1 MGINPTI
8 GGYLKFFFE
17 RENGGFRLLIVF
29 NFLKGAANRFRCRPL
44 RENIPCRWRDFATTN
59 SETPIPRH
67 RANHF
72 AVFVKMPTHP
82 TASPLTPNPALTVD
96 LVADLLAEELGARQ
110 ARMSGLAPGPLTSF
124 EPLDRELGGF
134 LAPGVHTVLAAPG
147 AGKTALCLQIAA
159 RCGCPTLYVSAEMR
173 RVELMRRLIARETG
187 EYLGKLRGGAL
198 ETDRLVALARRT
210 AAQTPQMALFDAQEA
225 AANPEGGGATVSAL
239 AARAGAL
246 KAHFQSDHILV
257 VIDSVTEWAPLAT
270 MNDHSNAGAGEY
282 ALAEVAVNGLKNLAS
297 VLRCPVLAIA
307 HRHRAAQ
314 SKDADRLHGAK
325 GTGRYEYISESVW
338 DMERDQKN
346 RPPGGESSYIDLTLL
361 KNRYGA
367 VGGTFRFCFEGRI
380 QKFSLA

>member
-1 MGINPTI
+1 M
-8 GGYLKFFFE
+8 
-17 RENGGFRLLIVF
+17 
-29 NFLKGAANRFRCRPL
+29 
-44 RENIPCRWRDFATTN
+44 N
-59 SETPIPRH
+59 SLSV
-67 RANHF
+67 AQKN
-72 AVFVKMPTHP
+72 
-82 TASPLTPNPALTVD
+82 LTPNPALVSD
-96 LVADLLAEELGARQ
+96 LVADLLAEELCARQ
-110 ARMSGLAPGPLTSF
+110 ARDAGRAPGAVTSF
-124 EPLDRELGGF
+124 ERLDRELGGF

-173 RVELMRRLIARETG
+173 RVELLRRLIARETG
-187 EYLGKLRGGAL
+187 EYLGKMRGGIL
-198 ETDRLVALARRT
+198 DIERLRSLARRT

-225 AANPEGGGATVSAL
+225 VGYPEGGGATVSAL
-239 AARAGAL
+239 AARAMAL
-246 KAHFQSDHILV
+246 KDRFESDHVLV

-270 MNDHSNAGAGEY
+270 MNDPSSAGVNEY

-338 DMERDQKN
+338 DLERDQKN
-346 RPPGGESSYIDLTLL
+346 LPPGGEAVYIDLTLL

>member
-1 MGINPTI
+1 MSIN
-8 GGYLKFFFE
+8 
-17 RENGGFRLLIVF
+17 
-29 NFLKGAANRFRCRPL
+29 
-44 RENIPCRWRDFATTN
+44 
-59 SETPIPRH
+59 
-67 RANHF
+67 
-72 AVFVKMPTHP
+72 
-82 TASPLTPNPALTVD
+82 SPVSAPTPNPALTSD
-96 LVADLLAEELGARQ
+96 LVADLLAEEAKARE
-110 ARMSGLAPGPLTSF
+110 AKLSGRAPGPMTSF

-187 EYLGKLRGGAL
+187 EYLGKLRGGGL
-198 ETDRLVALARRT
+198 ETEKLAALARR
-210 AAQTPQMALFDAQEA
+210 AAHQTPQMALFDAQEA
-225 AANPEGGGATVSAL
+225 SANTQSGGATVSAL
-239 AARAGAL
+239 AARAVAL
-246 KAHFQSDHILV
+246 KTHFQSEHLLI
-257 VIDSVTEWAPLAT
+257 VIDSVTEWAPLAL
-270 MNDHSNAGAGEY
+270 MNDPSSERVGEY

-297 VLRCPVLAIA
+297 VLGCPVLAIA

-338 DMERDQKN
+338 DMERDQQN
-346 RPPGGESSYIDLTLL
+346 RPPGGESSYVDLTLL

>member
-1 MGINPTI
+1 M
-8 GGYLKFFFE
+8 
-17 RENGGFRLLIVF
+17 
-29 NFLKGAANRFRCRPL
+29 
-44 RENIPCRWRDFATTN
+44 
-59 SETPIPRH
+59 H
-67 RANHF
+67 RA
-72 AVFVKMPTHP
+72 PTP
-82 TASPLTPNPALTVD
+82 QFSECAAKTQMNNFSVLPGAPTPNPALVSD
-96 LVADLLAEELGARQ
+96 LVADLLSEELTARE
-110 ARMSGLAPGPLTSF
+110 AKSAGRAPGALTSF

-159 RCGCPTLYVSAEMR
+159 RCGCPVLYVSAEMR
-173 RVELMRRLIARETG
+173 RVELLRRLIARETG
-187 EYLGKLRGGAL
+187 EYLGKLRGGTL
-198 ETDRLVALARRT
+198 DGDRLDALARRT
-210 AAQTPQMALFDAQEA
+210 VAQTPQLALFDAQEA
-225 AANPEGGGATVSAL
+225 TSTPEGGGASVSAL
-239 AARAGAL
+239 AARALAL
-246 KAHFQSDHILV
+246 KGHFQSEHVLI

-270 MNDHSNAGAGEY
+270 MNDLLGAGAGDY

-297 VLRCPVLAIA
+297 VLKCPVLAIA

-346 RPPGGESSYIDLTLL
+346 RPPGGESVYVDLTLL